1 MKKLWFY
8 ILMLIGVLAF
18 AQPGNTVLGP
28 RLPGVIV
35 KDNYQEKVARYEY
48 VREADAAWMKKVWR
62 NVDLREKQNHYMYF
76 PLEEI
81 ISRRSLIQII
91 RSRIAEES
99 LTAYNSMNDE
109 FTSPMTS
116 SEALAIG
123 TGNEEVT
130 FQTPE
135 GNDTIMSIEID
146 FDYSSVTSYR
156 VMEEWYFDKE
166 TSYMHVQIIG
176 ICPIMDVYDEN
187 GELKGKTPM
196 FWLYFPELRNFLVME
211 ESFNRQNDAER
222 RSFDHMLVNRKFS
235 SYVIKESNVYDRN
248 INEYKQGIDAQL
260 EGRRI
265 HEELRDWEQDLWE
278 Y

>member
-1 MKKLWFY
+1 M
-8 ILMLIGVLAF
+8 LMLVGGVAY

-28 RLPGVIV
+28 GLPGVVV
-35 KDNYQEKVARYEY
+35 KDNYQEKVTRYEY

-62 NVDLREKQNHYMYF
+62 NMDLREKQNHYMYF
-76 PLEEI
+76 PLEETV
-81 ISRRSLIQII
+81 SRKSLIQII
-91 RSRIAEES
+91 RSRIEEDA
-99 LTAYNSMNDE
+99 LTAYHSMNDE
-109 FTSPMTS
+109 FTSPMLS
-116 SEALAIG
+116 KEALAIG
-123 TGNEEVT
+123 TGFEEVT
-130 FQTPE
+130 YEDPD
-135 GNDTIMSIEID
+135 GNVVTQSIPKE

-156 VMEEWYFDKE
+156 IMEEWYFDKE

-176 ICPIMDVYDEN
+176 ICPIMDVYDAN

-211 ESFNRQNDAER
+211 EAFNRQNDMER

-248 INEYKQGIDAQL
+248 INEYTQGIDAQL
-260 EGRRI
+260 EGKRV
-265 HEELRDWEQDLWE
+265 HEEIRDWEQDLWE

>member
-1 MKKLWFY
+1 
-8 ILMLIGVLAF
+8 MLIGVLAF

-28 RLPGVIV
+28 GLPGVIV
-35 KDNYQEKVARYEY
+35 KDNYQEKVVRYEY